1 MRSLFFLW
9 GPLLANISI
18 SSWGIRVGALVFSF
32 ALWLHAVTEKYY
44 DKEIAVRLWVEVPP
58 PGEGVEGDMVLA
70 SEVPSTVRVLVT
82 GGGKDLLFD
91 LDDDSFVL
99 VLKLRAEDKGRI
111 HRLTPS
117 QITKRAAD
125 LDVEVK
131 EILEPKEIAIALAPR
146 VERDVPVRVQASLE
160 AAAAHV
166 QVTPLQAEPALV
178 RVIGPQQQVAA
189 LRYVETDSLILQDV
203 REDVDVKWPLRH
215 PEHTQLAFV
224 PEAVRVRAAV
234 QMLAEDDL
242 SGVPIT
248 VRHAG
253 KVRLR
258 AEPATAQVKVR
269 GGVGVIAGL
278 DPTRDIELY
287 VDYAE
292 YQGSALPV
300 YSAERSIFEVRQIAP
315 AYVDLVS
322 Y

>member
-1 MRSLFFLW
+1 MLW

-18 SSWGIRVGALVFSF
+18 SSWGIRAGALVLSC

-99 VLKLRAEDKGRI
+99 KLRAEGKDRI

-125 LDVEVK
+125 LDAEVK
-131 EILEPKEIAIALAPR
+131 EILEPKEVAIALAPR
-146 VERDVPVRVQASLE
+146 MERDVPVRVQASIA

-166 QVTPLQAEPALV
+166 QVTPVRSEPALV

-189 LRYVETDSLILQDV
+189 LRYVETDSLVLQDV
-203 REDVDVKWPLRH
+203 REDVAVEWPLRH

-224 PEAVRVRAAV
+224 PEAVRVHAAV

-242 SGVPIT
+242 IGVPIA
-248 VRHAG
+248 VRHVG
-253 KVRLR
+253 ETRLR
-258 AEPATAQVKVR
+258 PEPPTAQVKVR
-269 GGVGVIAGL
+269 GGIGVITQL
-278 DPTRDIELY
+278 DPARDIELY

-292 YQGSALPV
+292 YQGDALPV
-300 YSAERSIFEVRQIAP
+300 HSAETSVFEVRHISP

>member
-1 MRSLFFLW
+1 MLW

-18 SSWGIRVGALVFSF
+18 SSWGIRAGALVLSC

-99 VLKLRAEDKGRI
+99 KLRAEGKDRI

-125 LDVEVK
+125 LDAEVK
-131 EILEPKEIAIALAPR
+131 EILEPKEVAIALAPR
-146 VERDVPVRVQASLE
+146 MERDVPVRVQASIA

-166 QVTPLQAEPALV
+166 QVTPVRAEPALV

-203 REDVDVKWPLRH
+203 REDVAVEWPLRH

-224 PEAVRVRAAV
+224 PEAVRVHAAV

-242 SGVPIT
+242 IGVPIA
-248 VRHAG
+248 VRHVG
-253 KVRLR
+253 ETRLR
-258 AEPATAQVKVR
+258 PEPATAQVKVR
-269 GGVGVIAGL
+269 GGIGVITQL
-278 DPTRDIELY
+278 DPARDIELY

-292 YQGSALPV
+292 YQGDALPV
-300 YSAERSIFEVRQIAP
+300 HSAETSVFEVRHISP

>member
-1 MRSLFFLW
+1 MLW

-18 SSWGIRVGALVFSF
+18 SSWGIRAGALVLSC

-99 VLKLRAEDKGRI
+99 KLRAEGKDRI

-125 LDVEVK
+125 LDAEVK
-131 EILEPKEIAIALAPR
+131 EILEPKEVAIALAPR
-146 VERDVPVRVQASLE
+146 MERDVPVRVQASI
-160 AAAAHV
+160 AAALAHV
-166 QVTPLQAEPALV
+166 QVTPVRAEPALV

-203 REDVDVKWPLRH
+203 REDVAVEWPLRH

-224 PEAVRVRAAV
+224 PEAVRVHAAV

-242 SGVPIT
+242 IGVPIA
-248 VRHAG
+248 VRHVG
-253 KVRLR
+253 ETRLR
-258 AEPATAQVKVR
+258 PEPATAQVKVR
-269 GGVGVIAGL
+269 GGIGVITQL
-278 DPTRDIELY
+278 DPARDIELY

-292 YQGSALPV
+292 YQGDALPV
-300 YSAERSIFEVRQIAP
+300 YSAETSVFEVRHISP

>member
-1 MRSLFFLW
+1 M
-9 GPLLANISI
+9 LANI
-18 SSWGIRVGALVFSF
+18 SSWGIRAGALVLSF

-44 DKEIAVRLWVEVPP
+44 DKEIAVRLWIEVPP
-58 PGEGVEGDMVLA
+58 PGEGVDGDLVLA
-70 SEVPSTVRVLVT
+70 SQVPSTVRVLVS
-82 GGGKDLLFD
+82 GGGKALLFD

-99 VLKLRAEDKGRI
+99 KLRAEGKHRV

-117 QITKRAAD
+117 QITKRAAEV
-125 LDVEVK
+125 DVEVK
-131 EILEPKEIAIALAPR
+131 EILEPKEIEIALAPR
-146 VERDVPVRVQASLE
+146 MEKDLPVRVQASL
-160 AAAAHV
+160 AVAAAHV

-189 LRYVETDSLILQDV
+189 LRYVDTDSLVLQDV
-203 REDVDVKWPLRH
+203 GQDVDVKWPLRH

-224 PEAVRVRAAV
+224 PEAVRVRASV

-242 SGVPIT
+242 VGVPIV

-253 KVRLR
+253 GVRLR
-258 AEPATAQVKVR
+258 PEPATAQVKVR
-269 GGVGVIAGL
+269 GGVGVITQL
-278 DPTRDIELY
+278 DPARDVELY

-300 YSAERSIFEVRQIAP
+300 HSAETSLFEVRHIAP

>member
-1 MRSLFFLW
+1 MLW

-18 SSWGIRVGALVFSF
+18 SSWGIRAGALVLSC

-99 VLKLRAEDKGRI
+99 KLRAEGKDRI

-125 LDVEVK
+125 LDAEVK
-131 EILEPKEIAIALAPR
+131 EILEPKEVAIALAPR
-146 VERDVPVRVQASLE
+146 MERDVPVRVQASI
-160 AAAAHV
+160 AAAPAHV
-166 QVTPLQAEPALV
+166 QVTPVRAEPALV

-203 REDVDVKWPLRH
+203 REDVAVEWPLRH

-224 PEAVRVRAAV
+224 PEAVRVHAAV

-242 SGVPIT
+242 IGVPIA
-248 VRHAG
+248 VRHVG
-253 KVRLR
+253 ETRLR
-258 AEPATAQVKVR
+258 PEPATAQVKVR
-269 GGVGVIAGL
+269 GGIGVITQL
-278 DPTRDIELY
+278 DPARDIELY

-292 YQGSALPV
+292 YQGDALPV
-300 YSAERSIFEVRQIAP
+300 YSAETSVFEVRHISP

>member
-1 MRSLFFLW
+1 MLW

-18 SSWGIRVGALVFSF
+18 SSWGIRAGALVLSC

-99 VLKLRAEDKGRI
+99 KLRAEGKDRI

-125 LDVEVK
+125 LDAEVK
-131 EILEPKEIAIALAPR
+131 EILEPKEVAIALAPR
-146 VERDVPVRVQASLE
+146 MERDVPVRVQASIA

-166 QVTPLQAEPALV
+166 QVTPVRAEPALV

-203 REDVDVKWPLRH
+203 REDVAVEWPLRH

-224 PEAVRVRAAV
+224 PEAVRVHAAV

-242 SGVPIT
+242 IGVPIA
-248 VRHAG
+248 VRHVG
-253 KVRLR
+253 ETRLR
-258 AEPATAQVKVR
+258 PEPATAQVKVR
-269 GGVGVIAGL
+269 GGIGVITQL
-278 DPTRDIELY
+278 DPARDIELY

-292 YQGSALPV
+292 YQGDALPV
-300 YSAERSIFEVRQIAP
+300 YSAETSVFEVRHISP

>member
-1 MRSLFFLW
+1 
-9 GPLLANISI
+9 
-18 SSWGIRVGALVFSF
+18 
-32 ALWLHAVTEKYY
+32 
-44 DKEIAVRLWVEVPP
+44 
-58 PGEGVEGDMVLA
+58 MVLA

-99 VLKLRAEDKGRI
+99 KLRVEGKSRI

-125 LDVEVK
+125 LDIEVK
-131 EILEPKEIAIALAPR
+131 EILEPKEVAIALAPR
-146 VERDVPVRVQASLE
+146 MERDVPVRVQARLE
-160 AAAAHV
+160 VAAAHV
-166 QVTPLQAEPALV
+166 QVTPLQADPAFV

-189 LRYVETDSLILQDV
+189 LRYVETDSLLLQDV
-203 REDVDVKWPLRH
+203 AEDVDVEQSLRH
-215 PEHTQLAFV
+215 PERMQLAFV
-224 PEAVRVRAAV
+224 PGAVRVRAAV
-234 QMLAEDDL
+234 QMLAEDDVI
-242 SGVPIT
+242 GVPIT
-248 VRHAG
+248 VRHVG

-258 AEPATAQVKVR
+258 PEPATAQVKVR
-269 GGVGVIAGL
+269 GGVSVIAGL
-278 DPTRDIELY
+278 KPTRDIELY

-300 YSAERSIFEVRQIAP
+300 HSAETPLFEVRQIAP

>member
-1 MRSLFFLW
+1 M
-9 GPLLANISI
+9 LANISI
-18 SSWGIRVGALVFSF
+18 SSWGIRVGALVLSF

-44 DKEIAVRLWVEVPP
+44 DKEVAVRLWIEVPP

-99 VLKLRAEDKGRI
+99 KLRAEGKGRI

-146 VERDVPVRVQASLE
+146 VERDVPVRVQAKL
-160 AAAAHV
+160 AVAAAHV
-166 QVTPLQAEPALV
+166 QVTPLRADPAFV

-189 LRYVETDSLILQDV
+189 LRYVETDSLVLQDV
-203 REDVDVKWPLRH
+203 RQDVEVEWPLRH

-224 PEAVRVRAAV
+224 PGVVRVRAAV
-234 QMLAEDDL
+234 QMLAEDDVI
-242 SGVPIT
+242 GVPIA
-248 VRHAG
+248 VRHIG

-269 GGVGVIAGL
+269 GGVSVVAGL
-278 DPTRDIELY
+278 EPTRDIELY

-300 YSAERSIFEVRQIAP
+300 HSAETPLFEVRQIEP
-315 AYVDLVS
+315 AYVDLVR

>member
-1 MRSLFFLW
+1 
-9 GPLLANISI
+9 LANISI
-18 SSWGIRVGALVFSF
+18 SSWGIRAGALILSF

-44 DKEIAVRLWVEVPP
+44 DKEIAVRLWIEVPP
-58 PGEGVEGDMVLA
+58 PGEGVDGDMVLA

-99 VLKLRAEDKGRI
+99 RLRAEGKSRI

-117 QITKRAAD
+117 QITKRVAD

-146 VERDVPVRVQASLE
+146 MERDVPVRVQASIE
-160 AAAAHV
+160 VAAAHV
-166 QVTPLQAEPALV
+166 QVTLERADPALV

-189 LRYVETDSLILQDV
+189 LRYVETDSLVLRDV
-203 REDVDVKWPLRH
+203 REDVDVEWSLRH
-215 PEHTQLAFV
+215 PGQTQLAFV
-224 PEAVRVRAAV
+224 PEAVRVRATV

-242 SGVPIT
+242 IGVPIT

-253 KVRLR
+253 EARLR
-258 AEPATAQVKVR
+258 PEPATAQVKVR
-269 GGVGVIAGL
+269 GGVSVIAQL
-278 DPTRDIELY
+278 DPARDIELY

-300 YSAERSIFEVRQIAP
+300 RSPEMPIFEVRQIAP

>member
-18 SSWGIRVGALVFSF
+18 SSWGIRAGALVLSF

-44 DKEIAVRLWVEVPP
+44 DKEITVRLWVEVPP
-58 PGEGVEGDMVLA
+58 PGEGAEGDMVLA
-70 SEVPSTVRVLVT
+70 SEVPSTVRVLTT
-82 GGGKDLLFD
+82 GLGKDLLLE

-99 VLKLRAEDKGRI
+99 RLRAEGRNRI

-117 QITKRAAD
+117 QITKRATD
-125 LDVEVK
+125 LDIEVK
-131 EILEPKEIAIALAPR
+131 EILEPKEIEIALEPR
-146 VERDVPVRVQASLE
+146 MERDVPVRVRAKLE
-160 AAAAHV
+160 VAAAHV
-166 QVTPLQAEPALV
+166 QVTPVESDPMRV
-178 RVIGPQQQVAA
+178 RVVGPQQQVAA
-189 LRYVETDSLILQDV
+189 LRYVETDSLVLQDV
-203 REDVDVKWPLRH
+203 REDLDVKWPLLH

-242 SGVPIT
+242 IGVPIA
-248 VRHAG
+248 VRHIG
-253 KVRLR
+253 ETRLR
-258 AEPATAQVKVR
+258 PEPATAQVKVR
-269 GGVGVIAGL
+269 GGVGVIAQL
-278 DPTRDIELY
+278 DPARDIELY

-300 YSAERSIFEVRQIAP
+300 HSAETPIFEVRQISP

>member
-1 MRSLFFLW
+1 M
-9 GPLLANISI
+9 ANISI
-18 SSWGIRVGALVFSF
+18 SSWGIRTGALILSF

-44 DKEIAVRLWVEVPP
+44 DKEIVVRLWIEVPP
-58 PGEGVEGDMVLA
+58 LGEGVEGDMVLA

-99 VLKLRAEDKGRI
+99 KLRAEGKDRI

-146 VERDVPVRVQASLE
+146 MERDVPVQVQASIE
-160 AAAAHV
+160 VAAAHV
-166 QVTPLQAEPALV
+166 QVTPVQADPALV

-189 LRYVETDSLILQDV
+189 LRYVETDSLVLQDV
-203 REDVDVKWPLRH
+203 QENVDVEWSLRY

-242 SGVPIT
+242 IGVPIV

-253 KVRLR
+253 EVRLR
-258 AEPATAQVKVR
+258 PEPATAQVKVR
-269 GGVGVIAGL
+269 GGIGVIAQL
-278 DPTRDIELY
+278 DPARDIELY

-292 YQGSALPV
+292 YQGGALPV
-300 YSAERSIFEVRQIAP
+300 RSTAMAVFEVRQIAP
-315 AYVDLVS
+315 AYVDLVR

>member
-1 MRSLFFLW
+1 MWSLFFLW
-9 GPLLANISI
+9 GLLLANISV
-18 SSWGIRVGALVFSF
+18 SSWGIRAGALVLSF

-44 DKEIAVRLWVEVPP
+44 DKEVAVRLWIEVPP
-58 PGEGVEGDMVLA
+58 PGEGVDGDMVLA
-70 SEVPSTVRVLVT
+70 SQVPSTVRVLVT

-99 VLKLRAEDKGRI
+99 KLRAEGKNRI

-117 QITKRAAD
+117 QITKRVAD

-131 EILEPKEIAIALAPR
+131 EILEPKEIEIALAPMM
-146 VERDVPVRVQASLE
+146 ERDVPVRVQASLE
-160 AAAAHV
+160 VAAAHV
-166 QVTPLQAEPALV
+166 QVTPMQADPALV
-178 RVIGPQQQVAA
+178 RVSGPQQQVAA
-189 LRYVETDSLILQDV
+189 LRYVDTDSLVLQDI
-203 REDVDVKWPLRH
+203 REDVDVKWSLRH

-224 PEAVRVRAAV
+224 PESVRVRTTV

-242 SGVPIT
+242 IGVPIT

-253 KVRLR
+253 AARLR
-258 AEPATAQVKVR
+258 PEPATAQVKVR
-269 GGVGVIAGL
+269 GGVGVIAQL
-278 DPTRDIELY
+278 DPARDIELY

-292 YQGSALPV
+292 YQGNALPV
-300 YSAERSIFEVRQIAP
+300 HSAGTSLFEVRQIAP

>member
-1 MRSLFFLW
+1 MLW

-18 SSWGIRVGALVFSF
+18 SSWGIRAGALVLSC

-99 VLKLRAEDKGRI
+99 KLRAEGKDRI

-125 LDVEVK
+125 LDAEVK
-131 EILEPKEIAIALAPR
+131 EILEPKEVAIALAPR
-146 VERDVPVRVQASLE
+146 MERDVPVRVQASIA

-166 QVTPLQAEPALV
+166 QVTPVRADPALV

-189 LRYVETDSLILQDV
+189 LRYVETDSLVLQDV
-203 REDVDVKWPLRH
+203 REDVAVEWPLRH

-224 PEAVRVRAAV
+224 PEAVRVHAAV
-234 QMLAEDDL
+234 QILAEDDL
-242 SGVPIT
+242 IGVPIA
-248 VRHAG
+248 VRHVG
-253 KVRLR
+253 ETRLR
-258 AEPATAQVKVR
+258 PEPPTAQVKVR
-269 GGVGVIAGL
+269 GGIGVITQL
-278 DPTRDIELY
+278 DPARDIELY

-292 YQGSALPV
+292 YQGDALPV
-300 YSAERSIFEVRQIAP
+300 YSAETSVFEVRHISP

>member
-1 MRSLFFLW
+1 MLSC
-9 GPLLANISI
+9 
-18 SSWGIRVGALVFSF
+18 

-44 DKEIAVRLWVEVPP
+44 EKEIAVRLWVEVPP
-58 PGEGVEGDMVLA
+58 PGEGVAGDKVLA

-99 VLKLRAEDKGRI
+99 KLRAEGKDRI

-125 LDVEVK
+125 LDAEVK

-146 VERDVPVRVQASLE
+146 MERDVPVRVQASIA

-166 QVTPLQAEPALV
+166 QVAPAQADPALV

-189 LRYVETDSLILQDV
+189 LHYVETDSLVLQDV
-203 REDVDVKWPLRH
+203 REDVDVEWPLRH

-224 PEAVRVRAAV
+224 PEAVRVHAAV
-234 QMLAEDDL
+234 QMIAEDDL
-242 SGVPIT
+242 MGVPIA
-248 VRHAG
+248 VRHVG
-253 KVRLR
+253 ERRLR
-258 AEPATAQVKVR
+258 PEPATAQVKVR
-269 GGVGVIAGL
+269 GGIGVITQL
-278 DPTRDIELY
+278 DPARDIELY

-300 YSAERSIFEVRQIAP
+300 HSAATPIFEVRHISP

>member
-1 MRSLFFLW
+1 MLW

-18 SSWGIRVGALVFSF
+18 SSWGIRAGALVLSC

-99 VLKLRAEDKGRI
+99 KLRAEGKDRI

-125 LDVEVK
+125 LDAEVK
-131 EILEPKEIAIALAPR
+131 EILEPKEVAIALAPR
-146 VERDVPVRVQASLE
+146 MERDMPVRVQASIA

-166 QVTPLQAEPALV
+166 QVTPVRSEPALV

-203 REDVDVKWPLRH
+203 REDVAVEWPLRH

-224 PEAVRVRAAV
+224 PEAVRVHAAV

-242 SGVPIT
+242 IGVPIA
-248 VRHAG
+248 VRHVG
-253 KVRLR
+253 ETRLR
-258 AEPATAQVKVR
+258 PEPPTAQVKVR
-269 GGVGVIAGL
+269 GGIGVITQL
-278 DPTRDIELY
+278 DPARDIELY

-292 YQGSALPV
+292 YQGDALPV
-300 YSAERSIFEVRQIAP
+300 YSAETSVFEVRHISP

>member
-1 MRSLFFLW
+1 MLW

-18 SSWGIRVGALVFSF
+18 SSWGIRAGALVLSC

-58 PGEGVEGDMVLA
+58 PGEGVEEDMVLA

-99 VLKLRAEDKGRI
+99 KLRAEGKDRI

-125 LDVEVK
+125 LDAEVK
-131 EILEPKEIAIALAPR
+131 EILEPKEVAIALAPR
-146 VERDVPVRVQASLE
+146 MERDVPVRVQASIA

-166 QVTPLQAEPALV
+166 QVTPVRADPALV

-203 REDVDVKWPLRH
+203 REDVAVEWPLRH

-224 PEAVRVRAAV
+224 PEAVRVHAAV
-234 QMLAEDDL
+234 QILAEDDL
-242 SGVPIT
+242 IGVPIA
-248 VRHAG
+248 VRHVG
-253 KVRLR
+253 ETRLR
-258 AEPATAQVKVR
+258 PEPPTAQVKVR
-269 GGVGVIAGL
+269 GGIGVITQL
-278 DPTRDIELY
+278 DPARDIELY

-292 YQGSALPV
+292 YQGDALPV
-300 YSAERSIFEVRQIAP
+300 YSAETSVFEVRHISP

>member
-1 MRSLFFLW
+1 MLW

-18 SSWGIRVGALVFSF
+18 SSWGIRAGALVLSC

-99 VLKLRAEDKGRI
+99 KLRAEGKDRI

-125 LDVEVK
+125 LDAEVK
-131 EILEPKEIAIALAPR
+131 EILEPKEVAIALAPR
-146 VERDVPVRVQASLE
+146 MERDVPVRVQASIA

-166 QVTPLQAEPALV
+166 QVTPVRAEPALV

-203 REDVDVKWPLRH
+203 REDVAVEWPLRH

-224 PEAVRVRAAV
+224 PEAVRVHAAV

-242 SGVPIT
+242 IGVPIA
-248 VRHAG
+248 VRHVG
-253 KVRLR
+253 ETRLR
-258 AEPATAQVKVR
+258 SEPPTAQVKVR
-269 GGVGVIAGL
+269 GGIGVITQL
-278 DPTRDIELY
+278 DPARDIELY

-292 YQGSALPV
+292 YRGDALPV
-300 YSAERSIFEVRQIAP
+300 RSAETSVFEVRHISP

>member
-18 SSWGIRVGALVFSF
+18 SSWGIRAGALVLSF

-44 DKEIAVRLWVEVPP
+44 DKEIAVRLWIEVPP
-58 PGEGVEGDMVLA
+58 PGEGVDGDMVLA

-99 VLKLRAEDKGRI
+99 RLRAEGKGWI

-146 VERDVPVRVQASLE
+146 MERDVPVRVQASIE
-160 AAAAHV
+160 VAAAHV
-166 QVTPLQAEPALV
+166 QVTLERADPALV

-189 LRYVETDSLILQDV
+189 LRYVETDSLVLRDV
-203 REDVDVKWPLRH
+203 REDVDVEWSLRH

-224 PEAVRVRAAV
+224 PEAVRVRATV

-242 SGVPIT
+242 IGVPIT

-253 KVRLR
+253 EARLR
-258 AEPATAQVKVR
+258 PEPATAQVKVR
-269 GGVGVIAGL
+269 GGVSVIAQL
-278 DPTRDIELY
+278 DPARDIELY

-300 YSAERSIFEVRQIAP
+300 RSPEMPIFEVRQIAP

>member
-18 SSWGIRVGALVFSF
+18 SSWGIRAGALVLSF

-70 SEVPSTVRVLVT
+70 SEVPATVRVLVR
-82 GGGKDLLFD
+82 GGGKDLLFN

-99 VLKLRAEDKGRI
+99 LLRAEDKGRI
-111 HRLTPS
+111 YRFTPS

-146 VERDVPVRVQASLE
+146 MERDVPVRVQASIE

-166 QVTPLQAEPALV
+166 QVAPVQADPALV

-203 REDVDVKWPLRH
+203 REDVDVEWPLQH

-258 AEPATAQVKVR
+258 PEPATAQVKVR

-278 DPTRDIELY
+278 DPSDIELY

-300 YSAERSIFEVRQIAP
+300 YSAERSIFEVRQITP

>member
-1 MRSLFFLW
+1 MLW

-18 SSWGIRVGALVFSF
+18 SSWGIRAGALVLSC

-99 VLKLRAEDKGRI
+99 KLRAEGKDRI

-125 LDVEVK
+125 LDAEVK
-131 EILEPKEIAIALAPR
+131 EILEPKEVAIALAPR
-146 VERDVPVRVQASLE
+146 MERDVPVRVQASIA

-166 QVTPLQAEPALV
+166 QVTPVRSEPALV

-203 REDVDVKWPLRH
+203 REDVAVEWPLRH

-224 PEAVRVRAAV
+224 PEAVRVHAAV

-242 SGVPIT
+242 IGVPIA
-248 VRHAG
+248 VRHVG
-253 KVRLR
+253 ETRLR
-258 AEPATAQVKVR
+258 PEPATAQVKVR
-269 GGVGVIAGL
+269 GGIGVITQL
-278 DPTRDIELY
+278 DPARDIELY

-292 YQGSALPV
+292 YQGDALPV
-300 YSAERSIFEVRQIAP
+300 YSAETSVFEVRHISP

>member
-9 GPLLANISI
+9 GPSLANISI
-18 SSWGIRVGALVFSF
+18 SSWGIRVGALILSF

-44 DKEIAVRLWVEVPP
+44 DKEVEVRLRVEVPP
-58 PGEGVEGDMVLA
+58 PGEGAEGDMVLA
-70 SEVPSTVRVLVT
+70 SEMPPTVRVLTT
-82 GGGKDLLFD
+82 GLGKDLLLE
-91 LDDDSFVL
+91 LDDDSFI
-99 VLKLRAEDKGRI
+99 LKLRAEGRNRI

-117 QITKRAAD
+117 QITKRATD

-131 EILEPKEIAIALAPR
+131 EILEPKEIAIALEPR
-146 VERDVPVRVQASLE
+146 MERDVPVRVQAKL
-160 AAAAHV
+160 AVAAAHV
-166 QVTPLQAEPALV
+166 QVTPLQADPAFV
-178 RVIGPQQQVAA
+178 RVIGPRQQVAA

-203 REDVDVKWPLRH
+203 MEDVDVEQPLRH

-224 PEAVRVRAAV
+224 PGAVHVRAAV

-242 SGVPIT
+242 IGVPID

-253 KVRLR
+253 EMRLR
-258 AEPATAQVKVR
+258 PEPATAQVKVR
-269 GGVGVIAGL
+269 GGVSVITGL
-278 DPTRDIELY
+278 DPARDIGLY

-292 YQGSALPV
+292 YQGGTLPV
-300 YSAERSIFEVRQIAP
+300 HSAETALFEVRQIEP

>member
-1 MRSLFFLW
+1 MLW

-18 SSWGIRVGALVFSF
+18 SSWGIRAGALVLSC

-99 VLKLRAEDKGRI
+99 KLRAEGKDRI

-125 LDVEVK
+125 LDAEVK
-131 EILEPKEIAIALAPR
+131 EILEPKEVAIALAPR
-146 VERDVPVRVQASLE
+146 MERDVPVRVQASIA

-166 QVTPLQAEPALV
+166 QVTPVRSEPALV

-203 REDVDVKWPLRH
+203 REDVAVEWPLRH

-224 PEAVRVRAAV
+224 PEAVRVHAAV

-242 SGVPIT
+242 IGVPIA
-248 VRHAG
+248 VRHVG
-253 KVRLR
+253 ETRLR
-258 AEPATAQVKVR
+258 PEPATAQVKVR
-269 GGVGVIAGL
+269 GGIGVITQL
-278 DPTRDIELY
+278 DPARDIELY

-292 YQGSALPV
+292 YQGDALPV
-300 YSAERSIFEVRQIAP
+300 HSAETSVFEVRHISP

>member
-1 MRSLFFLW
+1 MLW

-18 SSWGIRVGALVFSF
+18 SSWGIRAGALVLSC

-99 VLKLRAEDKGRI
+99 KLRAEGKDRI

-125 LDVEVK
+125 LDAEVK
-131 EILEPKEIAIALAPR
+131 EILEPKEVAIALAPR
-146 VERDVPVRVQASLE
+146 MERDVPVRVQASIA

-166 QVTPLQAEPALV
+166 QVTPVRSDPALV

-203 REDVDVKWPLRH
+203 REDVAVEWPLRH

-224 PEAVRVRAAV
+224 PEAVRVHAAV

-242 SGVPIT
+242 IGVPIA
-248 VRHAG
+248 VRHVG
-253 KVRLR
+253 ETRLR
-258 AEPATAQVKVR
+258 PEPATAQVKVR
-269 GGVGVIAGL
+269 GGIGVITQL
-278 DPTRDIELY
+278 DPARDIELY

-292 YQGSALPV
+292 YQGDALPV
-300 YSAERSIFEVRQIAP
+300 HSAETSVFEVRHISP

>member
-1 MRSLFFLW
+1 MLW

-18 SSWGIRVGALVFSF
+18 SSWGIRAGALVLSC

-99 VLKLRAEDKGRI
+99 KLRAEGKDRI

-125 LDVEVK
+125 LDAEVK
-131 EILEPKEIAIALAPR
+131 EILEPKEVAIALAPR
-146 VERDVPVRVQASLE
+146 MERDVPVRVQASIA

-166 QVTPLQAEPALV
+166 QVTPVRADPALV

-203 REDVDVKWPLRH
+203 REDVAVEWPLRH

-224 PEAVRVRAAV
+224 PEAVRVHAAV

-242 SGVPIT
+242 IGVPIA
-248 VRHAG
+248 VRHVG
-253 KVRLR
+253 ETRLR
-258 AEPATAQVKVR
+258 PEPATAQVKVR
-269 GGVGVIAGL
+269 GGIGVITQL
-278 DPTRDIELY
+278 DPARDIELY

-292 YQGSALPV
+292 YQGDALPV
-300 YSAERSIFEVRQIAP
+300 YSAETSVFEVRHISP

>member
-1 MRSLFFLW
+1 MLW

-18 SSWGIRVGALVFSF
+18 SSWGIRAGALVLSC

-91 LDDDSFVL
+91 LDADSF
-99 VLKLRAEDKGRI
+99 VLKLRAEGKDRI

-125 LDVEVK
+125 LDAEVK
-131 EILEPKEIAIALAPR
+131 EILEPKEVAIALAPR
-146 VERDVPVRVQASLE
+146 MERDVPVRVQASIA

-166 QVTPLQAEPALV
+166 QVTPVRADPALV

-203 REDVDVKWPLRH
+203 REDVAVEWPLRH

-224 PEAVRVRAAV
+224 PEAVRVHAAV

-242 SGVPIT
+242 IGVPIA
-248 VRHAG
+248 VRHVG
-253 KVRLR
+253 ETRLR
-258 AEPATAQVKVR
+258 PEPPTAQVKVR
-269 GGVGVIAGL
+269 GGIGVITQL
-278 DPTRDIELY
+278 DPARDIELY

-292 YQGSALPV
+292 YQGDALPV
-300 YSAERSIFEVRQIAP
+300 HSAETSVFEVRHISP

>member
-18 SSWGIRVGALVFSF
+18 SSWGIRAGALVLSF

-70 SEVPSTVRVLVT
+70 SEMPSTVRVLVR

-99 VLKLRAEDKGRI
+99 LLRAEGKARV

-146 VERDVPVRVQASLE
+146 MERDVPVQVQASIE
-160 AAAAHV
+160 VAAAHV
-166 QVTPLQAEPALV
+166 QVTPVQADPAFV

-189 LRYVETDSLILQDV
+189 LRYVETDSLILQDI
-203 REDVDVKWPLRH
+203 RGDVEVEWPLRH

-242 SGVPIT
+242 IGVPIV

-253 KVRLR
+253 KMRLR
-258 AEPATAQVKVR
+258 PEPATAQVKVR
-269 GGVGVIAGL
+269 GGVSVIAGL
-278 DPTRDIELY
+278 EPTRDIELY

-300 YSAERSIFEVRQIAP
+300 RSAETPLFEVRQIAP
-315 AYVDLVS
+315 AYVNLVS

>member
-1 MRSLFFLW
+1 MLW

-18 SSWGIRVGALVFSF
+18 SSWGIRAGALVLSC

-70 SEVPSTVRVLVT
+70 SEVPSTVRVLVS

-99 VLKLRAEDKGRI
+99 KLRAEGKDRI

-125 LDVEVK
+125 LDAEVK
-131 EILEPKEIAIALAPR
+131 EILEPKEVAIALAPR
-146 VERDVPVRVQASLE
+146 MERDVPVRVQASIA

-166 QVTPLQAEPALV
+166 QVTPVRAEPALV

-203 REDVDVKWPLRH
+203 REDVAVEWPLRH

-224 PEAVRVRAAV
+224 PEAVRVHAAV

-242 SGVPIT
+242 IGVPIA
-248 VRHAG
+248 VRHVG
-253 KVRLR
+253 ETRLR
-258 AEPATAQVKVR
+258 PEPPTAQVKVR
-269 GGVGVIAGL
+269 GGIGVITQL
-278 DPTRDIELY
+278 DPARDIELY

-292 YQGSALPV
+292 YQGDALPV
-300 YSAERSIFEVRQIAP
+300 YSAETSVFEVRHISP

>member
-1 MRSLFFLW
+1 MLW

-18 SSWGIRVGALVFSF
+18 SSWGIRAGALVLSC

-99 VLKLRAEDKGRI
+99 KLRAEGKDRI

-125 LDVEVK
+125 LDAEVK
-131 EILEPKEIAIALAPR
+131 EILEPKEVAIALAPR
-146 VERDVPVRVQASLE
+146 MERDVPVRVQASIA

-166 QVTPLQAEPALV
+166 QVTPVRADPALV

-203 REDVDVKWPLRH
+203 REDVAVEWPLRH

-224 PEAVRVRAAV
+224 PEAVRVHAAV

-242 SGVPIT
+242 IGVPIA
-248 VRHAG
+248 VRHVG
-253 KVRLR
+253 ETRLR
-258 AEPATAQVKVR
+258 PEPPTAQVKVR
-269 GGVGVIAGL
+269 GGIGVITQL
-278 DPTRDIELY
+278 DPARDIELY

-292 YQGSALPV
+292 YQGDALPV
-300 YSAERSIFEVRQIAP
+300 HSAETSVFEVRHISP

>member
-1 MRSLFFLW
+1 MLW

-18 SSWGIRVGALVFSF
+18 SSWGIRAGALVLSC

-99 VLKLRAEDKGRI
+99 KLRAEGKDRI

-125 LDVEVK
+125 LDAEVK
-131 EILEPKEIAIALAPR
+131 EILEPKEVAIALAPR
-146 VERDVPVRVQASLE
+146 MERDVPVRVQASIA

-166 QVTPLQAEPALV
+166 QVTPVRSEPALV

-203 REDVDVKWPLRH
+203 REDVAVEWPLRH

-224 PEAVRVRAAV
+224 PEAVRVHAAV

-242 SGVPIT
+242 IGVPIA
-248 VRHAG
+248 VRHVG
-253 KVRLR
+253 ETRLR
-258 AEPATAQVKVR
+258 PEPPTAQVKVR
-269 GGVGVIAGL
+269 GGIGVITQL
-278 DPTRDIELY
+278 DPARDIELY

-292 YQGSALPV
+292 YQGDALPV
-300 YSAERSIFEVRQIAP
+300 YSAETSVFEVRHISP

>member
-18 SSWGIRVGALVFSF
+18 SSWGIRAGALVLSF

-44 DKEIAVRLWVEVPP
+44 DKEIAVRLWIEVPP
-58 PGEGVEGDMVLA
+58 PGEGVAGDRVLA

-82 GGGKDLLFD
+82 GGGKDLLFN
-91 LDDDSFVL
+91 LDEDSF
-99 VLKLRAEDKGRI
+99 VLKLRAESRNRL

-117 QITKRAAD
+117 QVTKRATD

-131 EILEPKEIAIALAPR
+131 EILEPKEIAIALEPR
-146 VERDVPVRVQASLE
+146 MERDVPVRVQARLE
-160 AAAAHV
+160 VAAAHT
-166 QVTPLQAEPALV
+166 QVTPLQADPAFI

-189 LRYVETDSLILQDV
+189 LRYVETDSLVLQDV
-203 REDVDVKWPLRH
+203 REDVDVEWSLQH
-215 PEHTQLAFV
+215 PKHTQLAFV
-224 PEAVRVRAAV
+224 PGTVRVRAAV

-242 SGVPIT
+242 IGVPIT

-258 AEPATAQVKVR
+258 PEPATAQVKVR
-269 GGVGVIAGL
+269 GGVSVIAGL

-287 VDYAE
+287 VDYTE

-300 YSAERSIFEVRQIAP
+300 YSAEMSIFEVRQIAP

-322 Y
+322 D

>member
-1 MRSLFFLW
+1 MLW

-18 SSWGIRVGALVFSF
+18 SSWGIRAGALVLSC

-70 SEVPSTVRVLVT
+70 SEVPSTVRVLVS

-99 VLKLRAEDKGRI
+99 KLRAEGKDRI

-125 LDVEVK
+125 LDAEVK
-131 EILEPKEIAIALAPR
+131 EILEPKEVAIALAPR
-146 VERDVPVRVQASLE
+146 MERDVPVRVQASIA

-166 QVTPLQAEPALV
+166 QVTPVRAEPALV

-203 REDVDVKWPLRH
+203 REDVAVEWPLRH

-224 PEAVRVRAAV
+224 PEAVRVHAAV

-242 SGVPIT
+242 IGVPIA
-248 VRHAG
+248 VRHVG
-253 KVRLR
+253 ETRLR
-258 AEPATAQVKVR
+258 SEPPTAQVKVR
-269 GGVGVIAGL
+269 GGIGVITQL
-278 DPTRDIELY
+278 DPARDIELY

-292 YQGSALPV
+292 YQGDALPV
-300 YSAERSIFEVRQIAP
+300 HSAETSVFEVRHISP